1 MNASKRLKTCEN
13 GHSFYKSSDCLTC
26 PECEKER
33 KPTNNFL
40 DELVAPAR
48 RALESNGITT
58 LEQLSTYSEK
68 EVLRFHGLGKTTIPI
83 LSQLLEE
90 NNLTFKQ

>member
-1 MNASKRLKTCEN
+1 MNASKRLKTCKN

-40 DELVAPAR
+40 DKLVAPAR